1 MLFGSRMLAAAAALA
16 LLGASLG
23 ACGSSDS
30 GSGDDGTTADGAPG
44 PEEVTTYGQPGP
56 HEVEQL
62 TVTVDGPKGP
72 DEVRIWAPTDGD
84 AGPWPLVAYAHGLG
98 LSAQDHDRE
107 LAHAAS
113 WGFVTAAPERA
124 KDVDLVELAGQ
135 LHEMADDPGNPLNG
149 RVGAEEPLVV
159 GGMSQGTGY
168 AATSAAAA
176 PDDVSGVL
184 LVSGGGA
191 AASGGAGRVPTMILA
206 GGRDPAMASWMEPG
220 FEAAEGPATLVV
232 VEDAGH
238 SSFSAACTSEA
249 RASMVG
255 ANPQDCAPVDVG
267 EEALWP
273 AIDHTIVA
281 FLRWATGQ
289 DGSAAALSEEVV
301 GSLGASVTVSGDLD
315 VE

>member
-1 MLFGSRMLAAAAALA
+1 
-16 LLGASLG
+16 LL
-23 ACGSSDS
+23 
-30 GSGDDGTTADGAPG
+30 
-44 PEEVTTYGQPGP
+44 V
-56 HEVEQL
+56 
-62 TVTVDGPKGP
+62 
-72 DEVRIWAPTDGD
+72 
-84 AGPWPLVAYAHGLG
+84 YAHGLG
-98 LSAQDHDRE
+98 LSAADHDRE

-113 WGFVTAAPERA
+113 WGFVTAAPEKA
-124 KDVDLVELAGQ
+124 KDVDLVEMAGQ
-135 LHEMADDPGNPLNG
+135 LYEAAGDPGNPLNG
-149 RVGAEEPLVV
+149 RIGADEPLVV

-191 AASGGAGRVPTMILA
+191 PAAGGTGSVPTMILA

-255 ANPQDCAPVDVG
+255 ANPEDCAPVEVG

-289 DGSAAALSEEVV
+289 DGSAAALSEQVV
-301 GSLGASVTVSGDLD
+301 GSLGTSVTVSGDLD
-315 VE
+315 S